1 MREGVTVGVIDGV
14 IVGVEVVVKVG
25 VMVGVNVS
33 VTVAV
38 GGKVTVGVGV
48 GVMVGSGLGLC
59 VSAVPS
65 PPVIGIIAPGSA
77 ISGCDERQIRFGRLK
92 AHMAITNSSAPI
104 K

>member
-48 GVMVGSGLGLC
+48 GVMVGSGLGLF
-59 VSAVPS
+59 VAVPS

-77 ISGCDERQIRFGRLK
+77 ISGCDERQIRFGKLK